1 MEPVRFFSG
10 VTDSLRIVVVA
21 MLCVIAGAACA
32 QGFPTRPISLVVP
45 FPTGAA
51 NDALARILAAEM
63 RESLGAVV
71 IDNKPGANGNI
82 AAEYVK
88 RATPDGHT
96 LLVVN
101 DGYLI
106 LAAMSERLTY
116 DMLRD
121 FDAVVYAS
129 ALPFFLVVNEESIPV
144 KSLKEFVEFA
154 RARPGKLSFASSGNG
169 APHHLAGELL
179 KLQAGLDMVHVP
191 YKGMGV
197 ALPDLMAGRVQF
209 TITGLP
215 AVASQLKG
223 GKLRVL
229 ATVGRTRSAVLPDV
243 PTFAEAG
250 VPGVELN
257 VWMGIVAP
265 AGTPKPVIARLNTEL
280 NRVLKLPAVRDKLAA
295 QGIDVAGGTPEDFA
309 ARMRAD
315 LAAYSKVIKAT
326 GIRVD

>member
-1 MEPVRFFSG
+1 MTRVFAG
-10 VTDSLRIVVVA
+10 L
-21 MLCVIAGAACA
+21 LLLIAGAVWA
-32 QGFPTRPISLVVP
+32 QGFPSRPISLVVP

-101 DGYLI
+101 DSYLI
-106 LAAMSERLTY
+106 LAAMSERLPY

-191 YKGMGV
+191 YKGLGV

-229 ATVGRTRSAVLPDV
+229 ATVGRARSAVLPDV

-257 VWMGIVAP
+257 VWMGVVAP

-280 NRVLKLPAVRDKLAA
+280 NRVLKLPTVRDKLAA
-295 QGIDVAGGTPEDFA
+295 QGIDVAGGTPEDLA

-326 GIRVD
+326 GIRAD

>member
-1 MEPVRFFSG
+1 MPHLFAAALLFLVS
-10 VTDSLRIVVVA
+10 A
-21 MLCVIAGAACA
+21 AGA
-32 QGFPTRPISLVVP
+32 QTFPSKPVSLVVP

-63 RESLGAVV
+63 RDSLGTVV
-71 IDNKPGANGNI
+71 VENKPGANGNI

-101 DGYLI
+101 DSYLI
-106 LAAMSERLTY
+106 LSAMSATLPY

-121 FDAVVYAS
+121 FDAVVHAS
-129 ALPFFLVVNEESIPV
+129 GLPFFLVVNEEAIPV
-144 KSLKEFVEFA
+144 KTLKEFVDHA

-169 APHHLAGELL
+169 TPHHLSTELL
-179 KLQAGLDMVHVP
+179 KLQAGLDMTHVP

-197 ALPDLMAGRVQF
+197 ALPDLVAGRVQF

-229 ATVGRTRSAVLPDV
+229 ATVGRARSAVLPEA

-257 VWMGIVAP
+257 FWMGIVAP
-265 AGTPKPVIARLNTEL
+265 AGTPKPVITRINAEIS
-280 NRVLKLPAVRDKLAA
+280 RVLKLPSIRDKLAA
-295 QGIDVAGGTPEDFA
+295 QGIDVAGGPPEDFA

-315 LAAYSKVIKAT
+315 LAVYTKVIKAT

>member
-1 MEPVRFFSG
+1 MTRFLAG
-10 VTDSLRIVVVA
+10 L
-21 MLCVIAGAACA
+21 LLLIAGVVCA
-32 QGFPTRPISLVVP
+32 QGFPSRPISLVVP

-63 RESLGAVV
+63 RDSLGAVV

-106 LAAMSERLTY
+106 LSAMSERLPY

-229 ATVGRTRSAVLPDV
+229 ATVGRARSAVLPDV

-280 NRVLKLPAVRDKLAA
+280 NRVLKLTTVRDKLAA

-315 LAAYSKVIKAT
+315 LAAYGKVIRAT
-326 GIRVD
+326 GIRAD

>member
-1 MEPVRFFSG
+1 MSHLFAAA
-10 VTDSLRIVVVA
+10 L
-21 MLCVIAGAACA
+21 MLLAGAIGAET
-32 QGFPTRPISLVVP
+32 FPSKPISLVVP

-63 RESLGAVV
+63 RDSLGTVV
-71 IDNKPGANGNI
+71 VENRPGANGNI

-101 DGYLI
+101 DSYLI
-106 LAAMSERLTY
+106 LSAMSAALPY

-121 FDAVVYAS
+121 FDAVVHAS
-129 ALPFFLVVNEESIPV
+129 GLPFFLVVNEEAIPV
-144 KSLKEFVEFA
+144 KTLKEFIDHA

-169 APHHLAGELL
+169 TPHHLSTELL
-179 KLQAGLDMVHVP
+179 KLAAGLDMTHVP

-197 ALPDLMAGRVQF
+197 ALPDLVAGRVQF

-229 ATVGRTRSAVLPDV
+229 ATVGRARSAVLPEV

-257 VWMGIVAP
+257 FWMGIVAP
-265 AGTPKPVIARLNTEL
+265 AGTPKPVIARINAKI
-280 NRVLKLPAVRDKLAA
+280 NRVLRLPAIRDKLAA
-295 QGIDVAGGTPEDFA
+295 QGIVAPA
-309 ARMRAD
+309 ARRRTSPPACAPIWR
-315 LAAYSKVIKAT
+315 LIP
-326 GIRVD
+326 R

>member
-1 MEPVRFFSG
+1 MSRLFAAALLF
-10 VTDSLRIVVVA
+10 LAVA
-21 MLCVIAGAACA
+21 AGA
-32 QGFPTRPISLVVP
+32 QTFPSKPISLVVP

-63 RESLGAVV
+63 RESLGTVV
-71 IDNKPGANGNI
+71 VENRPGANGNI
-82 AAEYVK
+82 AAEYVR
-88 RATPDGHT
+88 RAAPDGHT

-101 DGYLI
+101 DSYLI
-106 LAAMSERLTY
+106 LSAMSPNLPY

-121 FDAVVYAS
+121 FDAVVLAS
-129 ALPFFLVVNEESIPV
+129 GLPFFLVVNEEAIPV
-144 KSLKEFVEFA
+144 KTLKEFIDHA

-169 APHHLAGELL
+169 TPHHLSTELL
-179 KLQAGLDMVHVP
+179 KLAAGLDMIHVP
-191 YKGMGV
+191 YKGMGI
-197 ALPDLMAGRVQF
+197 ALPDLVAGRVQF

-229 ATVGRTRSAVLPDV
+229 ATVGRARSAVLPEA

-257 VWMGIVAP
+257 FWMGVVAP
-265 AGTPKPVIARLNTEL
+265 VGTPKPVTNRINAEI
-280 NRVLKLPAVRDKLAA
+280 NRVLRLPAIRDKLAA
-295 QGIDVAGGTPEDFA
+295 LGIDVAGGTPEDFA

-315 LAAYSKVIKAT
+315 LAVYTKVIKAT
-326 GIRVD
+326 GIRAD

>member
-1 MEPVRFFSG
+1 MSRLFAAALLF
-10 VTDSLRIVVVA
+10 LAVA
-21 MLCVIAGAACA
+21 AGA
-32 QGFPTRPISLVVP
+32 QTFPSKPISLVVP

-63 RESLGAVV
+63 RESLGTVV
-71 IDNKPGANGNI
+71 VENRPGANGNI
-82 AAEYVK
+82 AAEYVR
-88 RATPDGHT
+88 RAAPDGHT

-101 DGYLI
+101 DSYLI
-106 LAAMSERLTY
+106 LAAMNPNLPY

-121 FDAVVYAS
+121 FDAVVLAS
-129 ALPFFLVVNEESIPV
+129 GLPFFLVVNEEAIPV
-144 KSLKEFVEFA
+144 KTLKEFIDHA

-169 APHHLAGELL
+169 TPHHLSTELL
-179 KLQAGLDMVHVP
+179 KLAAGLDMIHVP
-191 YKGMGV
+191 YKGMGI
-197 ALPDLMAGRVQF
+197 ALPDLVAGRVQF

-229 ATVGRTRSAVLPDV
+229 ATVGRARSAVLPEA

-257 VWMGIVAP
+257 FWMGVVTP
-265 AGTPKPVIARLNTEL
+265 VGTPKPVTTRINAEI
-280 NRVLKLPAVRDKLAA
+280 NRVLRLPAIRDKLAA
-295 QGIDVAGGTPEDFA
+295 LGIDVAGGTPEDFA

-315 LAAYSKVIKAT
+315 LAVYTKVIKAT
-326 GIRVD
+326 GIRAD

>member
-1 MEPVRFFSG
+1 MTRFFAG
-10 VTDSLRIVVVA
+10 LQ
-21 MLCVIAGAACA
+21 LLIAGVACA
-32 QGFPTRPISLVVP
+32 QGFPSRPISLVVP

-63 RESLGAVV
+63 RDSLGAVV

-106 LAAMSERLTY
+106 LSAMSERLPY

-229 ATVGRTRSAVLPDV
+229 ATVGRARSAVLPDV
-243 PTFAEAG
+243 PTFAEAE
-250 VPGVELN
+250 VPGVVLN

-280 NRVLKLPAVRDKLAA
+280 NRVLKLPTVRDKLAA

-315 LAAYSKVIKAT
+315 LAAYGKVIRAT
-326 GIRVD
+326 GIRAD

>member
-1 MEPVRFFSG
+1 MSHLFAAALLLLAS
-10 VTDSLRIVVVA
+10 A
-21 MLCVIAGAACA
+21 AGA
-32 QGFPTRPISLVVP
+32 QTFPSKPISLVVP

-63 RESLGAVV
+63 RDSLGTVV
-71 IDNKPGANGNI
+71 VENKPGANGNI
-82 AAEYVK
+82 AAEYVR

-101 DGYLI
+101 DSYLI
-106 LAAMSERLTY
+106 LSAMSATLPY

-121 FDAVVYAS
+121 FDAVVHAS
-129 ALPFFLVVNEESIPV
+129 GLPFFLVVNEEAIPV
-144 KSLKEFVEFA
+144 KTLKEFVDHA

-169 APHHLAGELL
+169 SPHHLSTELL
-179 KLQAGLDMVHVP
+179 KLQAGLDMTHVP

-197 ALPDLMAGRVQF
+197 ALPDLVAGRVQF

-229 ATVGRTRSAVLPDV
+229 ATVGRARSAVLPEV

-257 VWMGIVAP
+257 FWMGIVAP
-265 AGTPKPVIARLNTEL
+265 AGTQKPVIARINAEI
-280 NRVLKLPAVRDKLAA
+280 NRVLRMPAIRDKLAA
-295 QGIDVAGGTPEDFA
+295 QGIDVAGGTPDDFA

-315 LAAYSKVIKAT
+315 LAAYTKVIKAT

>member
-1 MEPVRFFSG
+1 M
-10 VTDSLRIVVVA
+10 TDSLRIVVVA
-21 MLCVIAGAACA
+21 LLCVIAGAACA
-32 QGFPTRPISLVVP
+32 QGFPSRPISLVVP

-106 LAAMSERLTY
+106 LSAMSERLPY

-229 ATVGRTRSAVLPDV
+229 ATVGRARSAVLPDV

-280 NRVLKLPAVRDKLAA
+280 NRVLKLPTVRDKLAA
-295 QGIDVAGGTPEDFA
+295 QGIDVAGGTPEDLA

>member
-1 MEPVRFFSG
+1 MSRLFAAALLF
-10 VTDSLRIVVVA
+10 LFLAVA
-21 MLCVIAGAACA
+21 AGA
-32 QGFPTRPISLVVP
+32 QTFPSKPISLVVP

-63 RESLGAVV
+63 RESLGTVV
-71 IDNKPGANGNI
+71 VENRPGANGTI
-82 AAEYVK
+82 AAEYVR
-88 RATPDGHT
+88 RAAPDGHT

-101 DGYLI
+101 DSYLI
-106 LAAMSERLTY
+106 LSAMSPNLPY

-121 FDAVVYAS
+121 FDAVVHAS
-129 ALPFFLVVNEESIPV
+129 GLPFFLVVNEEAIPV
-144 KSLKEFVEFA
+144 KTLKEFIDHA

-169 APHHLAGELL
+169 TPHHLSTELL
-179 KLQAGLDMVHVP
+179 KLAAGLDMIHVP
-191 YKGMGV
+191 YKGMGI
-197 ALPDLMAGRVQF
+197 ALPDLVAGRVQF

-229 ATVGRTRSAVLPDV
+229 ATVGRARSAVLPET

-257 VWMGIVAP
+257 FWMGVVTP
-265 AGTPKPVIARLNTEL
+265 VGTPKPVTTRINAEI
-280 NRVLKLPAVRDKLAA
+280 NRVLRLPAIRDKLAA
-295 QGIDVAGGTPEDFA
+295 LGIDVAGGTPEDFA

-315 LAAYSKVIKAT
+315 LAVYTKVIKAT
-326 GIRVD
+326 GIRAD

>member
-1 MEPVRFFSG
+1 
-10 VTDSLRIVVVA
+10 
-21 MLCVIAGAACA
+21 
-32 QGFPTRPISLVVP
+32 
-45 FPTGAA
+45 
-51 NDALARILAAEM
+51 
-63 RESLGAVV
+63 
-71 IDNKPGANGNI
+71 
-82 AAEYVK
+82 
-88 RATPDGHT
+88 
-96 LLVVN
+96 
-101 DGYLI
+101 
-106 LAAMSERLTY
+106 
-116 DMLRD
+116 
-121 FDAVVYAS
+121 
-129 ALPFFLVVNEESIPV
+129 
-144 KSLKEFVEFA
+144 
-154 RARPGKLSFASSGNG
+154 
-169 APHHLAGELL
+169 
-179 KLQAGLDMVHVP
+179 MVHVP

-229 ATVGRTRSAVLPDV
+229 ATVGRARSAVLPDV

-280 NRVLKLPAVRDKLAA
+280 NRVLKLTTVRDKLAA

-315 LAAYSKVIKAT
+315 LAAYGKVIRAT
-326 GIRVD
+326 GIRAD

>member
-1 MEPVRFFSG
+1 MQGKRLAFHLTG
-10 VTDSLRIVVVA
+10 VLLVMVA
-21 MLCVIAGAACA
+21 ALLTLIGSAVCA
-32 QGFPTRPISLVVP
+32 QGFPARPISLVVP

-51 NDALARILAAEM
+51 NDALARILAAEV

-71 IDNKPGANGNI
+71 IENKPGASGNI

-101 DGYLI
+101 DSYLI
-106 LAAMSERLTY
+106 LSAMSERMPY

-129 ALPFFLVVNEESIPV
+129 ALPFFLVVNEEAIPV

-191 YKGMGV
+191 YKGMGI
-197 ALPDLMAGRVQF
+197 ALPDLVAGRVQF

-229 ATVGRTRSAVLPDV
+229 ATVGRARSVVMPDV

-265 AGTPKPVIARLNTEL
+265 AGTPKAVVARLNGEF
-280 NRVLKLPAVRDKLAA
+280 NRVLKLPVVRDKLAA

-315 LAAYSKVIKAT
+315 LAAYARLIKAT
-326 GIRVD
+326 GIRAD